1 MQADAALLSQVNR
14 LFLAIFKNPS
24 KKWGDGPVS
33 KCKDF
38 SSDPLSPHRKSSVCC
53 SLFGKTF
60 LSRGNEL
67 KKEPDEVSY
76 REPLPLFQ
84 GDLPISLEARVFH
97 HPFPLGRRTNRRGG
111 ETLHKISLEKVT
123 SQRKERVGMWN
134 CKY

>member
-1 MQADAALLSQVNR
+1 MQADAALLSQVNH

-53 SLFGKTF
+53 SHLPSSVPLFGKTF

-84 GDLPISLEARVFH
+84 GDLPTSLEARVCQY
-97 HPFPLGRRTNRRGG
+97 PFLLPVGRRTNLGG
-111 ETLHKISLEKVT
+111 
-123 SQRKERVGMWN
+123 VGHYI
-134 CKY
+134 KYL